1 VQVTYQPSAMEFSGR
16 LASFPIGD
24 ILQWAHND
32 QRAGTL
38 VIRRSGSEK
47 RIFLR
52 DGDVVACFSDDPAE
66 FFGQHLLVNGLL
78 DEKDLIRA
86 LKHCQKTGQ
95 KLGDALQTLGILAL
109 EQVQEALRHHVE
121 NQVCDIFLWRS
132 GIFYFAA
139 DSLASELEL
148 AQPLSG
154 VALAMEGSRWSDEAQ
169 QVRRVFVH
177 DNVVLQRGRKAPQGL
192 LTPLERRIFRA
203 VDGKLSLGEL
213 YNEVRGS
220 YYRFLQAAYRLA
232 VMGALDIESVGDHSD
247 SGSAELR
254 LADLLIEQVTEEQAV
269 FLRHHLAVPFDALE
283 RYVPVWLFPL
293 STEAAGRL
301 GDTMLQFYRRID
313 GIAELGALLAGLDP
327 AERSRR
333 MDWLVLQLR
342 NRTLALLPR
351 PVADLELAPESAD
364 SAEERGRWWRRLRPE
379 ES

>member
-1 VQVTYQPSAMEFSGR
+1 MEFSGR

-32 QRAGTL
+32 QRAGAL
-38 VIRRSGSEK
+38 VVRRSGSEK

-52 DGDVVACFSDDPAE
+52 NGDVVACFSDDPAE

-95 KLGDALQTLGILAL
+95 KLGDALQTMGILPT
-109 EQVQEALRHHVE
+109 EKVQEALRHHVE

-139 DSLASELEL
+139 ESLASELEL
-148 AQPLSG
+148 SQPLSG
-154 VALAMEGSRWSDEAQ
+154 VALAMEGSRWIDEAQ
-169 QVRRVFVH
+169 RVRRVFVH

-203 VDGKLSLGEL
+203 VDSKLSLAEL

-232 VMGALDIESVGDHSD
+232 VVEALDIESVGDHSD

-283 RYVPVWLFPL
+283 HYVPVWLFPL
-293 STEAAGRL
+293 SSEAAGRL
-301 GDTMLQFYRRID
+301 GDAMLEFYRRID
-313 GIAELGALLAGLDP
+313 GVVELGALLSGLAP

-351 PVADLELAPESAD
+351 PVAELESARESAD
-364 SAEERGRWWRRLRPE
+364 AGEVRDLWWRRPRPHE
-379 ES
+379 A

>member
-1 VQVTYQPSAMEFSGR
+1 MEFSGR

-24 ILQWAHND
+24 ILQWAQND
-32 QRAGTL
+32 HRSGAL

-78 DEKDLIRA
+78 DENDLIRA
-86 LKHCQKTGQ
+86 LKHCQRTGQ
-95 KLGDALQTLGILAL
+95 KLGDALQTMGLLPA
-109 EQVQEALRHHVE
+109 EKVQDALRQHVE

-139 DSLASELEL
+139 ESLAAELEL
-148 AQPLSG
+148 RVPLSA

-169 QVRRVFVH
+169 RVRRIFVH

-192 LTPLERRIFRA
+192 LTPLERRIYRA
-203 VDGKLSLGEL
+203 GDTQLTLAEL

-220 YYRFLQAAYRLA
+220 YYRFLQAAYRLT
-232 VMGALDIESVGDHSD
+232 VIEALDIESVGDHSD

-283 RYVPVWLFPL
+283 RYVPVWLQPP
-293 STEAAGRL
+293 SDVEEARMSGEVL
-301 GDTMLQFYRRID
+301 DFYRRID
-313 GIAELGALLAGLDP
+313 GQAQLGEMLSEVGP
-327 AERSRR
+327 EERSRR
-333 MDWLVLQLR
+333 MDWLILQLR
-342 NRTLALLPR
+342 RGALALLPL
-351 PVADLELAPESAD
+351 PVAEMEKSAGPAT
-364 SAEERGRWWRRLRPE
+364 SPGEEHWWHRLTSRRA
-379 ES
+379 